1 MQNQDFFGFPFEN
14 AESEFIK
21 SRWAPR
27 IMDSFLFTSMVLWE
41 ISCALAETH
50 IGSENK
56 HAYGKTWSIADERF
70 IGLPLVTHLVA
81 KLIAV

>member
-14 AESEFIK
+14 AQSLNL
-21 SRWAPR
+21 SRAGGHRVLWISSCSPAW
-27 IMDSFLFTSMVLWE
+27 FLWE

-56 HAYGKTWSIADERF
+56 HAYGKT
-70 IGLPLVTHLVA
+70 
-81 KLIAV
+81 